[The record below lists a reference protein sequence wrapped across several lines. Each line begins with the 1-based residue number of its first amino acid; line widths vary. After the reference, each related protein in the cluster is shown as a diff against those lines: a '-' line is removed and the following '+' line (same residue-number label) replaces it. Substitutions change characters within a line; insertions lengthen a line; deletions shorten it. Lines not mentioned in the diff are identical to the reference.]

1 MRKLLVGLIAG
12 LLLSTSVFAE
22 DLYLAVIKVKDGDTI
37 ETRLT
42 LPAPLNVVSIRLYG
56 VDTPEI
62 PAESYPTT
70 GKLGTARCVK
80 EAEAGLAAKRLV
92 ESLIQNNGNMIK
104 IKAYEWDK
112 YGGRIVGDAYVV
124 NLSTG
129 AELYIADELIKTGL
143 AVEYFGGT
151 KTKDWCQ

>member
-1 MRKLLVGLIAG
+1 MNWVAALIGLVF
-12 LLLSTSVFAE
+12 STSVLAE

-70 GKLGTARCVK
+70 GKLGTAGCIK

-92 ESLIQNNGNMIK
+92 EDLIKNNGNMIK
-104 IKAYEWDK
+104 LKSFGWDK
-112 YGGRIVGDAYVV
+112 YGGRIDGDAYVIDLV
-124 NLSTG
+124 TG
-129 AELYIADELIKTGL
+129 KEVYLAGELIKAGL

>member
-1 MRKLLVGLIAG
+1 MKMFAALLGLI
-12 LLLSTSVFAE
+12 LSTTAVAE
-22 DLYLAVIKVKDGDTI
+22 DMYLAVIKVKDGDTI

-70 GKLGTARCVK
+70 GKLGTASCIK

-92 ESLIQNNGNMIK
+92 EDLIKNNGNMIK
-104 IKAYEWDK
+104 LKSFGWDK
-112 YGGRIVGDAYVV
+112 YGGRIDGDAYVV
-124 NLSTG
+124 NLTTG
-129 AELYIADELIKTGL
+129 TEIYIAGELIKAGL